1 MDRQID
7 KFIKDQL
14 SVWPMAAENYRNLK
28 KAEVKY
34 IEVGGLK
41 VTVQYNPCRRIS
53 SEAALDKKSI
63 SERPCFLCP
72 ENRPAEQTNIEFEGR
87 KGRRYRV
94 TLNPYPIFPSHL
106 VISSFDHTP
115 QSIWHRYQDLLDFVK
130 ENNEYLGFYNGPQS
144 GASAPDHM
152 HFQACPQGLMPLQRR
167 VDELLDTNGDGTLEF
182 LTNVKEARLFH
193 LDEYARGVFVLR
205 GTTAKSTAKLFYR
218 LLDCAPLPE
227 DSDEPMLNLIAWCHG
242 GEYRTVVMFREK
254 HRPHNYFSTAPDHLA
269 MSPGCADMA
278 GVYVAPEKEDFD
290 KLDSKL
296 LTQVVEEVTASEETE
311 KGIVWR
317 LTRTQN
323 RLEVGIMSGLEI
335 EFEIISDGAGK
346 QKVEYSEGRISYNG
360 VLYDELVFEAQTEA
374 TMFAEPSFILYGVTI
389 GVDFHWERKV
399 TQKFAGTL
407 KFIVD
412 GDKVTAVNIVGV
424 EDYLLSV
431 ISSEMKASAG
441 LEFLKAHA
449 VISRSWVMAQVE
461 HRRKTALRQA
471 QGPSPVAGAASV
483 AEPYP
488 SVAEQILSVA
498 EPVEATDGGTKV
510 TSAGSVTGETGS
522 VTGKSAS
529 VTKRAAASAARDE
542 EYIKWF
548 DHDDHTLFD
557 VCADD
562 HCQRYQG
569 LTMAVGDT
577 VRKAIDQ
584 TWGLVLTSEGEI
596 CDARFSKCCGGRM
609 ELFSTCWEDKDY
621 PYLQPLPDTPDCVE
635 GGEVFCDTNDERI
648 LSQVLNDYDLETK
661 DFYRWT
667 TEYSRTE
674 VSDLVRRRSGIDFGT
689 IRDLVP
695 IERGPSGRLKR
706 LRIIGD
712 KKTMAIGKE
721 LIIRRWLS
729 DSHLKSS
736 AFDVKWDGD
745 RLVLDGAGW
754 GHGVG
759 LCQIGAAV
767 MASKGYAFDQIL
779 LHYYPDSVLER
790 R

>member
-1 MDRQID
+1 MDNQID
-7 KFIKDQL
+7 KFVKDQL
-14 SVWPMAAENYRNLK
+14 SVWPLAAENYRSLK
-28 KAEVKY
+28 KAGSKVLS
-34 IEVGGLK
+34 IGGLP
-41 VTVQYNPCRRIS
+41 VTVQLNPCRRIS
-53 SEAALDKKSI
+53 SEASLDKESI
-63 SERPCFLCP
+63 NRRPCFLCP

-106 VISSFDHTP
+106 VISSFEHTP
-115 QSIWHRYQDLLDFVK
+115 QSIWHRYQDLLDFVR
-130 ENNEYLGFYNGPQS
+130 ENNEYLGFYNGPES

-152 HFQACPQGLMPLQRR
+152 HFQACPQGLTPLQNR
-167 VDELLDTNGDGTLEF
+167 VDELLAAGDDNTLDY

-193 LDEYARGVFVLR
+193 LNEYARGVFVLC
-205 GTTAKSTAKLFYR
+205 GATAKSTAKLFYR
-218 LLDCAPLPE
+218 LLDCAPVP
-227 DSDEPMLNLIAWCHG
+227 DGSSEPKMNIIAWCHE
-242 GEYRTVVMFREK
+242 GEYRTAVIFRER
-254 HRPHNYFSTAPDHLA
+254 HRPHNYSSSGADHLA
-269 MSPGCADMA
+269 MSPGCADLA
-278 GVYVAPEKEDFD
+278 GVYVTTREEDFG
-290 KLDSKL
+290 KLDAGL
-296 LTQVVEEVTASEETE
+296 LSQVVREVAASEETE
-311 KGIVWR
+311 KEIIWR
-317 LTRTQN
+317 LTRSQR
-323 RLEVGIMSGLEI
+323 RLEVGIMSGSEI
-335 EFEIISDGAGK
+335 EFEIISDGAGR
-346 QKVEYSEGRISYNG
+346 QKVEYSQGRISYNG
-360 VLYDELVFEAQTEA
+360 ALYDELVFEAQTEA

-412 GDKVTAVNIVGV
+412 GGKVTAVNIVGV

-461 HRRKTALRQA
+461 HRQSHVSRTP
-471 QGPSPVAGAASV
+471 GPSCPVS
-483 AEPYP
+483 
-488 SVAEQILSVA
+488 
-498 EPVEATDGGTKV
+498 EPVEGA
-510 TSAGSVTGETGS
+510 
-522 VTGKSAS
+522 
-529 VTKRAAASAARDE
+529 E

-577 VRKAIDQ
+577 VRKAVDQ
-584 TWGLVLTSEGEI
+584 TWGLVLTSEGKI

-621 PYLQPLPDTPDCVE
+621 PYLQPLPDTADCVE
-635 GGEVFCDTNDERI
+635 GGDVFCDTKDEKI
-648 LSQVLNDYDLETK
+648 LSQVLNDYDLETR
-661 DFYRWT
+661 DFYRWR

-674 VSDLVRRRSGIDFGT
+674 VSDLVRRRSGMDFGT

-695 IERGPSGRLKR
+695 VERGPSGRLKR
-706 LRIIGD
+706 LKVVGD
-712 KKTMAIGKE
+712 KKTMIIGKE

-729 DSHLKSS
+729 DSHMKSS
-736 AFDVKWDGD
+736 AFEVHWDGD
-745 RLVLDGAGW
+745 HLTLDGSGW

-767 MASKGYAFDQIL
+767 MAAKGYTFDRIL
-779 LHYYPDSVLER
+779 LHYYPGSTLER

>member
-1 MDRQID
+1 MDNQID
-7 KFIKDQL
+7 KFVKDQL
-14 SVWPMAAENYRNLK
+14 SVWPLAAENYRSLK
-28 KAEVKY
+28 KAGSKVLS
-34 IEVGGLK
+34 IGGLP
-41 VTVQYNPCRRIS
+41 VTVQLNPCRRIS
-53 SEAALDKKSI
+53 SEASLDKESI
-63 SERPCFLCP
+63 NRRPCFLCP
-72 ENRPAEQTNIEFEGR
+72 ENRPAEQTNMEFEGR

-106 VISSFDHTP
+106 VISSFEHTP
-115 QSIWHRYQDLLDFVK
+115 QSIWHRYQDLLDFVR
-130 ENNEYLGFYNGPQS
+130 ENNEYLGFYNGPES

-152 HFQACPQGLMPLQRR
+152 HFQACPQGLTPLQNR
-167 VDELLDTNGDGTLEF
+167 VDELLAAGDDKTLDY

-193 LDEYARGVFVLR
+193 LNEYARGVFVLC
-205 GTTAKSTAKLFYR
+205 GATAKSTAKLFYR
-218 LLDCAPLPE
+218 LLDCAPVP
-227 DSDEPMLNLIAWCHG
+227 DGSSEPKMNIIAWCHE
-242 GEYRTVVMFREK
+242 GEYRTAVIFRER
-254 HRPHNYFSTAPDHLA
+254 HRPHNYSSSGADHLA
-269 MSPGCADMA
+269 MSPGCADLA
-278 GVYVAPEKEDFD
+278 GVYVTTREEDFD
-290 KLDSKL
+290 KLDAGL
-296 LTQVVEEVTASEETE
+296 LSQVVREVAASEETE
-311 KGIVWR
+311 KEIIWR
-317 LTRTQN
+317 LTRSQR
-323 RLEVGIMSGLEI
+323 RLEVGIMSGSEI
-335 EFEIISDGAGK
+335 EFEIISDGAGR
-346 QKVEYSEGRISYNG
+346 QKVEYSQGRISYNG
-360 VLYDELVFEAQTEA
+360 ALYDELVFEAQTEA

-412 GDKVTAVNIVGV
+412 GGKVTAVNIVGV

-461 HRRKTALRQA
+461 HRQSHVSRTP
-471 QGPSPVAGAASV
+471 GPSCPVS
-483 AEPYP
+483 
-488 SVAEQILSVA
+488 
-498 EPVEATDGGTKV
+498 EPVEGA
-510 TSAGSVTGETGS
+510 
-522 VTGKSAS
+522 
-529 VTKRAAASAARDE
+529 E

-577 VRKAIDQ
+577 VRKAVDQ
-584 TWGLVLTSEGEI
+584 TWGLVLTSEGKI

-621 PYLQPLPDTPDCVE
+621 PYLQPLPDTADCVE
-635 GGEVFCDTNDERI
+635 GGDVFCDTKDEKI

-661 DFYRWT
+661 DFYRWR
-667 TEYSRTE
+667 TEYSRAE
-674 VSDLVRRRSGIDFGT
+674 VSDLVRRRSGMDFGT

-695 IERGPSGRLKR
+695 VERGPSGRLKR
-706 LRIIGD
+706 LKVVGD
-712 KKTMAIGKE
+712 KKTMIIGKE

-736 AFDVKWDGD
+736 AFEVHWDGD
-745 RLVLDGAGW
+745 HLTLDGSGW

-767 MASKGYAFDQIL
+767 MAAKGYSFDRIL
-779 LHYYPDSVLER
+779 LHYYPGSILER

>member
-1 MDRQID
+1 MDNQID
-7 KFIKDQL
+7 KFVKDQL
-14 SVWPMAAENYRNLK
+14 SVWPLAAENYRSLK
-28 KAEVKY
+28 KAGSKVLS
-34 IEVGGLK
+34 IGGLP
-41 VTVQYNPCRRIS
+41 VTVQLNPCRRIS
-53 SEAALDKKSI
+53 SEASLDKESI
-63 SERPCFLCP
+63 NRRPCFLCP
-72 ENRPAEQTNIEFEGR
+72 ENRPAEQTNMEFEGR

-106 VISSFDHTP
+106 VISSFEHTP
-115 QSIWHRYQDLLDFVK
+115 QSIWHRYQDLLDFVR
-130 ENNEYLGFYNGPQS
+130 ENNEYLGFYNGPES

-152 HFQACPQGLMPLQRR
+152 HFQACPQGLTPLQNR
-167 VDELLDTNGDGTLEF
+167 VDELLAAGDDKTLDY

-193 LDEYARGVFVLR
+193 LNEYARGVFVLC
-205 GTTAKSTAKLFYR
+205 GATAKSTAKLFYR
-218 LLDCAPLPE
+218 LLDCAPVP
-227 DSDEPMLNLIAWCHG
+227 DGSSEPKMNIIAWCHE
-242 GEYRTVVMFREK
+242 GEYRTAVIFRER
-254 HRPHNYFSTAPDHLA
+254 HRPHNYSSSGADHLA
-269 MSPGCADMA
+269 MSPGCADLA
-278 GVYVAPEKEDFD
+278 GVYVTTREEDFD
-290 KLDSKL
+290 KLDAGL
-296 LTQVVEEVTASEETE
+296 LSQVVREVAASEETE
-311 KGIVWR
+311 KEIIWR
-317 LTRTQN
+317 LTRSQR
-323 RLEVGIMSGLEI
+323 RLEVGIMSGSEI
-335 EFEIISDGAGK
+335 EFEIISDGAGR
-346 QKVEYSEGRISYNG
+346 QKVEYSQGRISYNG
-360 VLYDELVFEAQTEA
+360 ALYDELVFEAQTEA

-412 GDKVTAVNIVGV
+412 GGKVTAVNIVGV

-461 HRRKTALRQA
+461 HRQSHVSRTP
-471 QGPSPVAGAASV
+471 GPSCPVS
-483 AEPYP
+483 
-488 SVAEQILSVA
+488 
-498 EPVEATDGGTKV
+498 EPVEGA
-510 TSAGSVTGETGS
+510 
-522 VTGKSAS
+522 
-529 VTKRAAASAARDE
+529 E

-577 VRKAIDQ
+577 VRKAVDQ
-584 TWGLVLTSEGEI
+584 TWGLVLTSEGKI

-621 PYLQPLPDTPDCVE
+621 PYLQPLPDTADCVE
-635 GGEVFCDTNDERI
+635 GGDVFCDTKDEKI
-648 LSQVLNDYDLETK
+648 LSQVLNDYDLETR
-661 DFYRWT
+661 DFYRWR
-667 TEYSRTE
+667 TEYSRAE
-674 VSDLVRRRSGIDFGT
+674 VSDLVRRRSGMDFGT

-695 IERGPSGRLKR
+695 VERGPSGRLKR
-706 LRIIGD
+706 LKVVGD
-712 KKTMAIGKE
+712 KKTMIIGKE

-736 AFDVKWDGD
+736 AFEVHWDGD
-745 RLVLDGAGW
+745 HLTLDGSGW

-767 MASKGYAFDQIL
+767 MAAKGYSFNRIL
-779 LHYYPDSVLER
+779 LHYYPGSTLER

>member
-1 MDRQID
+1 MDNQID
-7 KFIKDQL
+7 KFVKDQL
-14 SVWPMAAENYRNLK
+14 SVWPLAAENYRSLK
-28 KAEVKY
+28 KARSKVLS
-34 IEVGGLK
+34 IGGLP
-41 VTVQYNPCRRIS
+41 VTVQLNPCRRIS
-53 SEAALDKKSI
+53 SEASLDKESI
-63 SERPCFLCP
+63 NRRPCFLCP

-106 VISSFDHTP
+106 VISSFEHTP
-115 QSIWHRYQDLLDFVK
+115 QSIWHRYQDLLDFVR
-130 ENNEYLGFYNGPQS
+130 ENNEYLGFYNGPES

-152 HFQACPQGLMPLQRR
+152 HFQACPQGLTPLQNR
-167 VDELLDTNGDGTLEF
+167 VDELLAAGDDKTLDY

-193 LDEYARGVFVLR
+193 LNEYARGVFVLC

-218 LLDCAPLPE
+218 LLDCAPVP
-227 DSDEPMLNLIAWCHG
+227 DGSSEPKMNIIAWCHE
-242 GEYRTVVMFREK
+242 GEYRTAVIFRER
-254 HRPHNYFSTAPDHLA
+254 HRPHNYSSSGADHLA
-269 MSPGCADMA
+269 MSPGCADLA
-278 GVYVAPEKEDFD
+278 GVYVTTREEDFD
-290 KLDSKL
+290 KLDAGL
-296 LTQVVEEVTASEETE
+296 LSQVVREVAASEETE
-311 KGIVWR
+311 KEIIWR
-317 LTRTQN
+317 LTRSQR
-323 RLEVGIMSGLEI
+323 RLEVGIMSGSEI
-335 EFEIISDGAGK
+335 EFEIISDGAGR
-346 QKVEYSEGRISYNG
+346 QKVEYSQGRISYNG
-360 VLYDELVFEAQTEA
+360 ALYDELVFEAQTEA

-412 GDKVTAVNIVGV
+412 GGKVTAVNIVGV

-461 HRRKTALRQA
+461 HRQSHVSRTP
-471 QGPSPVAGAASV
+471 GPSCPVS
-483 AEPYP
+483 
-488 SVAEQILSVA
+488 
-498 EPVEATDGGTKV
+498 EPVEGA
-510 TSAGSVTGETGS
+510 
-522 VTGKSAS
+522 
-529 VTKRAAASAARDE
+529 E

-577 VRKAIDQ
+577 VRKAVDQ
-584 TWGLVLTSEGEI
+584 TWGLVLTSEGKI

-621 PYLQPLPDTPDCVE
+621 PYLQPLPDTADCVE
-635 GGEVFCDTNDERI
+635 GGDVFCDTKDEKI
-648 LSQVLNDYDLETK
+648 LSQVLNDYDLETR
-661 DFYRWT
+661 DFYRWR

-674 VSDLVRRRSGIDFGT
+674 VSDLVRRRSGMDFGT

-706 LRIIGD
+706 LKVVGD
-712 KKTMAIGKE
+712 KKTMVIGKE

-729 DSHLKSS
+729 ESHLKSS
-736 AFDVKWDGD
+736 AFDIKWVGD
-745 RLVLDGAGW
+745 RLVLDGSGW

-767 MASKGYAFDQIL
+767 MASKGYTFDQIL
-779 LHYYPDSVLER
+779 LHYYPGSILER

>member
-1 MDRQID
+1 MDNQID
-7 KFIKDQL
+7 KFVKDQL
-14 SVWPMAAENYRNLK
+14 SVWPLAAENYRSLK
-28 KAEVKY
+28 KAGSKVLS
-34 IEVGGLK
+34 IGGLP
-41 VTVQYNPCRRIS
+41 VTVQLNPCRRIS
-53 SEAALDKKSI
+53 SEASLDKESI
-63 SERPCFLCP
+63 NRRPCFLCP
-72 ENRPAEQTNIEFEGR
+72 ENRPDEQTNMEFEGR

-106 VISSFDHTP
+106 VISSFEHTP
-115 QSIWHRYQDLLDFVK
+115 QSIWHRYQDLLDFVR
-130 ENNEYLGFYNGPQS
+130 ENNEYLGFYNGPES

-152 HFQACPQGLMPLQRR
+152 HFQACPQGLTPLQNR
-167 VDELLDTNGDGTLEF
+167 VDELLAAGDDKTLDY

-193 LDEYARGVFVLR
+193 LNEYARGVFVLC
-205 GTTAKSTAKLFYR
+205 GATAKSTAKLFYR
-218 LLDCAPLPE
+218 LLDCAPVP
-227 DSDEPMLNLIAWCHG
+227 DGSSEPKMNIIAWCHE
-242 GEYRTVVMFREK
+242 GEYRTAVIFRER
-254 HRPHNYFSTAPDHLA
+254 HRPHNYSSSGADHLA
-269 MSPGCADMA
+269 MSPGCADLA
-278 GVYVAPEKEDFD
+278 GVYVTTREEDFD
-290 KLDSKL
+290 KLDAGL
-296 LTQVVEEVTASEETE
+296 LSQVVREVAASEETE
-311 KGIVWR
+311 KEIIWR
-317 LTRTQN
+317 LTRSQR
-323 RLEVGIMSGLEI
+323 RLEVGIMSGSEI
-335 EFEIISDGAGK
+335 EFEIISDGAGR
-346 QKVEYSEGRISYNG
+346 QKVEYSQGRISYNG
-360 VLYDELVFEAQTEA
+360 ALYDELVFEAQTEA

-412 GDKVTAVNIVGV
+412 GGKVTAVNIVGV

-461 HRRKTALRQA
+461 HRQSHVSRTP
-471 QGPSPVAGAASV
+471 GPSCPVS
-483 AEPYP
+483 
-488 SVAEQILSVA
+488 
-498 EPVEATDGGTKV
+498 EPVEGA
-510 TSAGSVTGETGS
+510 
-522 VTGKSAS
+522 
-529 VTKRAAASAARDE
+529 E

-577 VRKAIDQ
+577 VRKAVDQ
-584 TWGLVLTSEGEI
+584 TWGLVLTSEGKI

-621 PYLQPLPDTPDCVE
+621 PYLQPLPDTADCVE
-635 GGEVFCDTNDERI
+635 GGDVFCDTKDEKI
-648 LSQVLNDYDLETK
+648 LSQVLNDYDLETR
-661 DFYRWT
+661 DFYRWR

-674 VSDLVRRRSGIDFGT
+674 VSDLVRRRSGMDFGT

-695 IERGPSGRLKR
+695 VERGPSGRLKR
-706 LRIIGD
+706 LKVVGD
-712 KKTMAIGKE
+712 KKTMIIGKE

-736 AFDVKWDGD
+736 AFEVHWDGD
-745 RLVLDGAGW
+745 HLTLDGSGW

-767 MASKGYAFDQIL
+767 MASKGYTFDQIL
-779 LHYYPDSVLER
+779 LHYYPGSILER

>member
-1 MDRQID
+1 MDNQID
-7 KFIKDQL
+7 KFVKDQL
-14 SVWPMAAENYRNLK
+14 SVWPLAAENYRSLK
-28 KAEVKY
+28 KAGSKVLS
-34 IEVGGLK
+34 IGGLP
-41 VTVQYNPCRRIS
+41 VTVQLNPCRRIS
-53 SEAALDKKSI
+53 SEASLDKESI
-63 SERPCFLCP
+63 NRRPCFLCP
-72 ENRPAEQTNIEFEGR
+72 ENRPAEQTNMEFEGR

-106 VISSFDHTP
+106 VISSFEHTP
-115 QSIWHRYQDLLDFVK
+115 QSIWHRYQDLLDFVR
-130 ENNEYLGFYNGPQS
+130 ENNEYLGFYNGPES

-152 HFQACPQGLMPLQRR
+152 HFQACPQGLTPLQNR
-167 VDELLDTNGDGTLEF
+167 VDELLAAGDDKTLDY

-193 LDEYARGVFVLR
+193 LNEYARGVFVLC
-205 GTTAKSTAKLFYR
+205 GATAKSTAKLFYR
-218 LLDCAPLPE
+218 LLDCAPVP
-227 DSDEPMLNLIAWCHG
+227 DGSSEPKMNIIAWCHE
-242 GEYRTVVMFREK
+242 GEYRTAVIFRER
-254 HRPHNYFSTAPDHLA
+254 HRPHNYSSSGADHLA
-269 MSPGCADMA
+269 MSPGCADLA
-278 GVYVAPEKEDFD
+278 GVYVTTREEDFD
-290 KLDSKL
+290 KLDAGL
-296 LTQVVEEVTASEETE
+296 LSQVVREIAASEETE
-311 KGIVWR
+311 KEIIWR
-317 LTRTQN
+317 LTRSQR
-323 RLEVGIMSGLEI
+323 RLEVGIMSGSEI
-335 EFEIISDGAGK
+335 EFEIISDGAGR
-346 QKVEYSEGRISYNG
+346 QKVEYSQGRISYNG
-360 VLYDELVFEAQTEA
+360 ALYDELVFEAQTEA

-412 GDKVTAVNIVGV
+412 GGKITAVNIVGV

-461 HRRKTALRQA
+461 HRQSHVSRTP
-471 QGPSPVAGAASV
+471 GPSCPVS
-483 AEPYP
+483 
-488 SVAEQILSVA
+488 
-498 EPVEATDGGTKV
+498 EPVEGA
-510 TSAGSVTGETGS
+510 
-522 VTGKSAS
+522 
-529 VTKRAAASAARDE
+529 E

-577 VRKAIDQ
+577 VRKAVDQ
-584 TWGLVLTSEGEI
+584 TWGLVLTSEGKI

-621 PYLQPLPDTPDCVE
+621 PYLQPLPDTADCVE
-635 GGEVFCDTNDERI
+635 GGDVFCDTKDEKI
-648 LSQVLNDYDLETK
+648 LSQVLNDYDLETR
-661 DFYRWT
+661 DFYRWR

-674 VSDLVRRRSGIDFGT
+674 VSDLVRRRSGMDFGT

-695 IERGPSGRLKR
+695 VERGPSGRLKR
-706 LRIIGD
+706 LKVVGD
-712 KKTMAIGKE
+712 KKTMIIGKE

-736 AFDVKWDGD
+736 AFEVHWDGD
-745 RLVLDGAGW
+745 RLTLDGSGW

-767 MASKGYAFDQIL
+767 MAAKGYTFDRIL
-779 LHYYPDSVLER
+779 LHYYPGSTLER

>member
-1 MDRQID
+1 MDNQID
-7 KFIKDQL
+7 KFVKDQL
-14 SVWPMAAENYRNLK
+14 SVWPLAAENYRSLK
-28 KAEVKY
+28 KAGSKVLS
-34 IEVGGLK
+34 IGGLP
-41 VTVQYNPCRRIS
+41 VTVQLNPCRRIS
-53 SEAALDKKSI
+53 SEASLDKESI
-63 SERPCFLCP
+63 NRRPCFLCP

-106 VISSFDHTP
+106 VISSFEHTP
-115 QSIWHRYQDLLDFVK
+115 QSIWHRYQDLLDFVR
-130 ENNEYLGFYNGPQS
+130 ENNEYLGFYNGPES

-152 HFQACPQGLMPLQRR
+152 HFQACPLGLTPLQNR
-167 VDELLDTNGDGTLEF
+167 VDELLAAGDDNTLDY

-193 LDEYARGVFVLR
+193 LNEYARGVFVLC
-205 GTTAKSTAKLFYR
+205 GATAKSTAKLFYR
-218 LLDCAPLPE
+218 LLDCAPVP
-227 DSDEPMLNLIAWCHG
+227 DGSSEPKMNIIAWCHE
-242 GEYRTVVMFREK
+242 GEYRTAVIFRER
-254 HRPHNYFSTAPDHLA
+254 HRPHNYSSSGADHLA
-269 MSPGCADMA
+269 MSPGCADLA
-278 GVYVAPEKEDFD
+278 GVYVTTREEDFG
-290 KLDSKL
+290 KLDAGL
-296 LTQVVEEVTASEETE
+296 LSQVVREVAASEETE
-311 KGIVWR
+311 KEIIWR
-317 LTRTQN
+317 LTRSQR
-323 RLEVGIMSGLEI
+323 RLEVGIMSGSEI
-335 EFEIISDGAGK
+335 EFEIISDGAGR
-346 QKVEYSEGRISYNG
+346 QKVEYSQGRISYNG
-360 VLYDELVFEAQTEA
+360 ALYDELVFEAQTEA

-412 GDKVTAVNIVGV
+412 GGKVTAVNIVGV

-461 HRRKTALRQA
+461 HRQSHVSRTP
-471 QGPSPVAGAASV
+471 GPSCPVS
-483 AEPYP
+483 
-488 SVAEQILSVA
+488 
-498 EPVEATDGGTKV
+498 EPVEGA
-510 TSAGSVTGETGS
+510 
-522 VTGKSAS
+522 
-529 VTKRAAASAARDE
+529 E

-577 VRKAIDQ
+577 VRKAVDQ
-584 TWGLVLTSEGEI
+584 TWGLVLASEGKI

-621 PYLQPLPDTPDCVE
+621 PYLQPLPDTADCVE
-635 GGEVFCDTNDERI
+635 GGDVFCDTKDEKI
-648 LSQVLNDYDLETK
+648 LSQVLNDYDLETR
-661 DFYRWT
+661 DFYRWR

-674 VSDLVRRRSGIDFGT
+674 VSDLVRRRSGMDFGT

-695 IERGPSGRLKR
+695 VERGPSGRLKR
-706 LRIIGD
+706 LKVVGD
-712 KKTMAIGKE
+712 KKTMIIGKE

-736 AFDVKWDGD
+736 AFEVHWDGD
-745 RLVLDGAGW
+745 HLTLDGSGW

-767 MASKGYAFDQIL
+767 MAAKGYSFDRIL
-779 LHYYPDSVLER
+779 LHYYPGSTLER

>member
-1 MDRQID
+1 MDNQID
-7 KFIKDQL
+7 KFVKDQL
-14 SVWPMAAENYRNLK
+14 SVWPLAAENYRSLK
-28 KAEVKY
+28 KAGSKVLS
-34 IEVGGLK
+34 IGGLP
-41 VTVQYNPCRRIS
+41 VTVQLNPCRRIS
-53 SEAALDKKSI
+53 SEASLDKESI
-63 SERPCFLCP
+63 NRRPCFLCP
-72 ENRPAEQTNIEFEGR
+72 ENRPAEQTNMEFEGR

-106 VISSFDHTP
+106 VISSFEHTP
-115 QSIWHRYQDLLDFVK
+115 QSIWHRYQDLLDFVR
-130 ENNEYLGFYNGPQS
+130 ENNEYLGFYNGPES

-152 HFQACPQGLMPLQRR
+152 HFQACPLGLTPLQNR
-167 VDELLDTNGDGTLEF
+167 VDELLAAGDDNTLDY

-193 LDEYARGVFVLR
+193 LNEYARGVFVLC
-205 GTTAKSTAKLFYR
+205 GATAKSTAKLFYR
-218 LLDCAPLPE
+218 LLDCAPVP
-227 DSDEPMLNLIAWCHG
+227 DGSSEPKMNIIAWCHE
-242 GEYRTVVMFREK
+242 GEYRTAVIFRER
-254 HRPHNYFSTAPDHLA
+254 HRPHNYSSSGADHLA
-269 MSPGCADMA
+269 MSPGCADLA
-278 GVYVAPEKEDFD
+278 GVYVTTREEDFD
-290 KLDSKL
+290 KLDAGL
-296 LTQVVEEVTASEETE
+296 LSQVVREVAASEETE
-311 KGIVWR
+311 KEIIWR
-317 LTRTQN
+317 LTRSQR
-323 RLEVGIMSGLEI
+323 RLEVGIMSGSEI
-335 EFEIISDGAGK
+335 EFEIISDGAGR
-346 QKVEYSEGRISYNG
+346 QKVEYSQGRISYNG
-360 VLYDELVFEAQTEA
+360 ALYDELVFEAQTEA

-412 GDKVTAVNIVGV
+412 GGKVTAVNIVGV

-461 HRRKTALRQA
+461 HRQSHVSRTP
-471 QGPSPVAGAASV
+471 GPSCPVS
-483 AEPYP
+483 
-488 SVAEQILSVA
+488 
-498 EPVEATDGGTKV
+498 EPVEGA
-510 TSAGSVTGETGS
+510 
-522 VTGKSAS
+522 
-529 VTKRAAASAARDE
+529 E

-577 VRKAIDQ
+577 VRKAVDQ
-584 TWGLVLTSEGEI
+584 TWGLVLTSEGKI

-621 PYLQPLPDTPDCVE
+621 PYLQPLPDTADCVE
-635 GGEVFCDTNDERI
+635 GGDVFCDTKDEKI
-648 LSQVLNDYDLETK
+648 LSQVLNDYDLETR
-661 DFYRWT
+661 DFYRWR

-674 VSDLVRRRSGIDFGT
+674 VSDLVRRRSGMDFGT

-695 IERGPSGRLKR
+695 VERGPSGRLKR
-706 LRIIGD
+706 LKVVGD
-712 KKTMAIGKE
+712 KKTMIIGKE

-736 AFDVKWDGD
+736 AFEVHWDGD
-745 RLVLDGAGW
+745 HLTLDGSGW

-767 MASKGYAFDQIL
+767 MAAKGYSFDRIL
-779 LHYYPDSVLER
+779 LHYYPGSTLER

>member
-1 MDRQID
+1 MDNQID
-7 KFIKDQL
+7 KFVKDQL
-14 SVWPMAAENYRNLK
+14 SVWPLAAENYRSLK
-28 KAEVKY
+28 KAGSKVLS
-34 IEVGGLK
+34 IGGLP
-41 VTVQYNPCRRIS
+41 VTVQLNPCRRIS
-53 SEAALDKKSI
+53 SEASLDKESI
-63 SERPCFLCP
+63 NRRPCFLCP
-72 ENRPAEQTNIEFEGR
+72 ENRPAEQTNMEFEGR

-106 VISSFDHTP
+106 VISSFEHTP
-115 QSIWHRYQDLLDFVK
+115 QSIWHRYQDLLDFVR
-130 ENNEYLGFYNGPQS
+130 ENNEYLGFYNGPES

-152 HFQACPQGLMPLQRR
+152 HFQACPQGLTPLQNR
-167 VDELLDTNGDGTLEF
+167 VDELLAAGDDKTLDY

-193 LDEYARGVFVLR
+193 LNEYARGVFVLC
-205 GTTAKSTAKLFYR
+205 GATAKSTAKLFYR
-218 LLDCAPLPE
+218 LLDCAPVP
-227 DSDEPMLNLIAWCHG
+227 DGSSEPKMNIIAWCHE
-242 GEYRTVVMFREK
+242 GEYRTAVIFRER
-254 HRPHNYFSTAPDHLA
+254 HRPHNYSSSGADHLA
-269 MSPGCADMA
+269 MSPGCADLA
-278 GVYVAPEKEDFD
+278 GVYVTTREEDFD
-290 KLDSKL
+290 KLDAGL
-296 LTQVVEEVTASEETE
+296 LSQVVREVAASEETE
-311 KGIVWR
+311 KEIIWR
-317 LTRTQN
+317 LTRSQR
-323 RLEVGIMSGLEI
+323 RLEVGIMSGSEI
-335 EFEIISDGAGK
+335 EFEIISDGAGR
-346 QKVEYSEGRISYNG
+346 QKVEYSQGRISYNG
-360 VLYDELVFEAQTEA
+360 ALYDELVFEAQTEA

-412 GDKVTAVNIVGV
+412 GGKVTAVNIVGV

-461 HRRKTALRQA
+461 HRQSHVSRTP
-471 QGPSPVAGAASV
+471 GPSCPVS
-483 AEPYP
+483 
-488 SVAEQILSVA
+488 
-498 EPVEATDGGTKV
+498 EPVEGA
-510 TSAGSVTGETGS
+510 
-522 VTGKSAS
+522 
-529 VTKRAAASAARDE
+529 E

-577 VRKAIDQ
+577 VRKAVDQ
-584 TWGLVLTSEGEI
+584 TWGLVLTSEGKI

-621 PYLQPLPDTPDCVE
+621 PYLQPLPDTADCVE
-635 GGEVFCDTNDERI
+635 GGDVFCDTKDEKI
-648 LSQVLNDYDLETK
+648 LSQVLNDYDLETR
-661 DFYRWT
+661 DFYRWR

-674 VSDLVRRRSGIDFGT
+674 VSDLVRRRSGMDFGT

-695 IERGPSGRLKR
+695 VERGPSGRLKR
-706 LRIIGD
+706 LKVVGD
-712 KKTMAIGKE
+712 KKTMIIGKE

-736 AFDVKWDGD
+736 AFEVHWDGD
-745 RLVLDGAGW
+745 HLTLDGSGW

-767 MASKGYAFDQIL
+767 MASKGYTFDQIL
-779 LHYYPDSVLER
+779 LHYYPGSILER

>member
-1 MDRQID
+1 MDNQID
-7 KFIKDQL
+7 KFVKDQL
-14 SVWPMAAENYRNLK
+14 SVWPLAAENYRSLK
-28 KAEVKY
+28 KAGSKVLS
-34 IEVGGLK
+34 IGGLP
-41 VTVQYNPCRRIS
+41 VTVQLNPCRRIS
-53 SEAALDKKSI
+53 SEASLDKESI
-63 SERPCFLCP
+63 NRRPCFLCP
-72 ENRPAEQTNIEFEGR
+72 ENRPAEQTNMEFEGR

-106 VISSFDHTP
+106 VISSFEHTP
-115 QSIWHRYQDLLDFVK
+115 QSIWHRYQDLLDFVR
-130 ENNEYLGFYNGPQS
+130 ENNEYLGFYNGPES

-152 HFQACPQGLMPLQRR
+152 HFQACPQGLTPLQNR
-167 VDELLDTNGDGTLEF
+167 VDELLAAGDDKTLDY

-193 LDEYARGVFVLR
+193 LNEYARGVFVLC
-205 GTTAKSTAKLFYR
+205 GATAKSTAKLFYR
-218 LLDCAPLPE
+218 LLDCAPVP
-227 DSDEPMLNLIAWCHG
+227 DGSSEPKMNIIAWCHE
-242 GEYRTVVMFREK
+242 GEYRTAVIFRER
-254 HRPHNYFSTAPDHLA
+254 HRPHNYSSSGADHLA
-269 MSPGCADMA
+269 MSPGCADLA
-278 GVYVAPEKEDFD
+278 GVYVTTREEDFD
-290 KLDSKL
+290 KLDAGL
-296 LTQVVEEVTASEETE
+296 LSQVVREVAASEETE
-311 KGIVWR
+311 KEIIWR
-317 LTRTQN
+317 LTRSQR
-323 RLEVGIMSGLEI
+323 RLEVGIMSGSEI
-335 EFEIISDGAGK
+335 EFEIISDGAGR
-346 QKVEYSEGRISYNG
+346 QKVEYSQGRISYNG
-360 VLYDELVFEAQTEA
+360 ALYDELVFEAQTEA

-412 GDKVTAVNIVGV
+412 GGKVTAVNIVGV

-461 HRRKTALRQA
+461 HRQSHVSRTPE
-471 QGPSPVAGAASV
+471 PSCPVS
-483 AEPYP
+483 
-488 SVAEQILSVA
+488 
-498 EPVEATDGGTKV
+498 EPVEGA
-510 TSAGSVTGETGS
+510 
-522 VTGKSAS
+522 
-529 VTKRAAASAARDE
+529 E

-577 VRKAIDQ
+577 VRKAVDQ
-584 TWGLVLTSEGEI
+584 TWGLVLTSEGKI

-621 PYLQPLPDTPDCVE
+621 PYLQPLPDTADCVE
-635 GGEVFCDTNDERI
+635 GGDVFCDTKDEKI

-667 TEYSRTE
+667 TEYSRTD
-674 VSDLVRRRSGIDFGT
+674 VSELVRRRSGIDFGT

-706 LRIIGD
+706 LKVVGD
-712 KKTMAIGKE
+712 KKTMVIGKE

-729 DSHLKSS
+729 ESHLKSS
-736 AFDVKWDGD
+736 AFDIKWVGD
-745 RLVLDGAGW
+745 RLVLDGSGW

-767 MASKGYAFDQIL
+767 MASKGYTFDQIL
-779 LHYYPDSVLER
+779 LHYYPGSILER

>member
-1 MDRQID
+1 MDNQID
-7 KFIKDQL
+7 KFVKDQL
-14 SVWPMAAENYRNLK
+14 SVWPLAAENYRSLK
-28 KAEVKY
+28 KAGSKVLS
-34 IEVGGLK
+34 IGGLP
-41 VTVQYNPCRRIS
+41 VTVQLNPCRRIS
-53 SEAALDKKSI
+53 SEASLDKESI
-63 SERPCFLCP
+63 NRRPCFLCP
-72 ENRPAEQTNIEFEGR
+72 ENRPAEQTNMEFEGR

-106 VISSFDHTP
+106 VISSFEHTP
-115 QSIWHRYQDLLDFVK
+115 QSIWHRYQDLLDFVR
-130 ENNEYLGFYNGPQS
+130 ENNEYLGFYNGPES

-152 HFQACPQGLMPLQRR
+152 HFQACPQGLTPLQNR
-167 VDELLDTNGDGTLEF
+167 VDELLAAGDDKTLDY

-193 LDEYARGVFVLR
+193 LNEYARGVFVLC
-205 GTTAKSTAKLFYR
+205 GATAKSTAKLFYR
-218 LLDCAPLPE
+218 LLDCAPVP
-227 DSDEPMLNLIAWCHG
+227 DGSSEPKMNIIAWCHE
-242 GEYRTVVMFREK
+242 GEYRTAVIFRER
-254 HRPHNYFSTAPDHLA
+254 HRPHNYSSSGADHLA
-269 MSPGCADMA
+269 MSPGCADLA
-278 GVYVAPEKEDFD
+278 GVYVTTREEDFD
-290 KLDSKL
+290 KLDAGL
-296 LTQVVEEVTASEETE
+296 LSQVVREIAASEETE
-311 KGIVWR
+311 KEIIWR
-317 LTRTQN
+317 LTRSQR
-323 RLEVGIMSGLEI
+323 RLEVGIMSGSEI
-335 EFEIISDGAGK
+335 EFEIISDGAGR
-346 QKVEYSEGRISYNG
+346 QKVEYSQGRISYNG
-360 VLYDELVFEAQTEA
+360 ALYDELVFEAQTEA

-412 GDKVTAVNIVGV
+412 GGKVTAVNIVGV

-461 HRRKTALRQA
+461 HRQSHVSRTPE
-471 QGPSPVAGAASV
+471 PSCPVS
-483 AEPYP
+483 
-488 SVAEQILSVA
+488 
-498 EPVEATDGGTKV
+498 EPVEG
-510 TSAGSVTGETGS
+510 AG
-522 VTGKSAS
+522 
-529 VTKRAAASAARDE
+529 

-577 VRKAIDQ
+577 VRKAVDQ
-584 TWGLVLTSEGEI
+584 TWGLVLTSEGKI

-621 PYLQPLPDTPDCVE
+621 PYLQPLPDTADCVE
-635 GGEVFCDTNDERI
+635 GGDVFCDTNDEKI
-648 LSQVLNDYDLETK
+648 LSQVLNDYDLETR
-661 DFYRWT
+661 DFYRWR

-674 VSDLVRRRSGIDFGT
+674 VSDLVRRRSGMDFGT

-695 IERGPSGRLKR
+695 VERGPSGRLKR
-706 LRIIGD
+706 LKVVGD
-712 KKTMAIGKE
+712 KKTMIIGKE

-736 AFDVKWDGD
+736 AFEVHWDGD
-745 RLVLDGAGW
+745 HLTLDGSGW

-767 MASKGYAFDQIL
+767 MAAKGYTFDRIL
-779 LHYYPDSVLER
+779 LHYYPGSTLER

>member
-1 MDRQID
+1 MDNQID
-7 KFIKDQL
+7 KFVKDQL
-14 SVWPMAAENYRNLK
+14 SVWPLAAENYRSLK
-28 KAEVKY
+28 KAGSKVLS
-34 IEVGGLK
+34 IGGLP
-41 VTVQYNPCRRIS
+41 VTVQLNPCRRIS
-53 SEAALDKKSI
+53 SEASLDKESI
-63 SERPCFLCP
+63 NRRPCFLCP
-72 ENRPAEQTNIEFEGR
+72 ENRPAEQTNMEFEGR

-106 VISSFDHTP
+106 VISSFEHTP
-115 QSIWHRYQDLLDFVK
+115 QSIWHRYQDLLDFVR
-130 ENNEYLGFYNGPQS
+130 ENNEYLGFYNGPES

-152 HFQACPQGLMPLQRR
+152 HFQACPQGLTPLQNR
-167 VDELLDTNGDGTLEF
+167 VDELLAAGDDNTLDY

-193 LDEYARGVFVLR
+193 LNEYARGVFVLC
-205 GTTAKSTAKLFYR
+205 GATAKSTAKLFYR
-218 LLDCAPLPE
+218 LLDCAPVP
-227 DSDEPMLNLIAWCHG
+227 DSSSEPKKNIIAWCHE
-242 GEYRTVVMFREK
+242 GEYRTAVIFRER
-254 HRPHNYFSTAPDHLA
+254 HRPHNYSSSGADHLA
-269 MSPGCADMA
+269 MSPGCADLA
-278 GVYVAPEKEDFD
+278 GVYVTTREEDFG
-290 KLDSKL
+290 KLDAGL
-296 LTQVVEEVTASEETE
+296 LSQVVREVAASEETE
-311 KGIVWR
+311 KEIIWR
-317 LTRTQN
+317 LTRSQR
-323 RLEVGIMSGLEI
+323 RLEVGIMSGSEI
-335 EFEIISDGAGK
+335 EFEIISDGAGR
-346 QKVEYSEGRISYNG
+346 QKVEYSQGRISYNG
-360 VLYDELVFEAQTEA
+360 ALYDELVFEAQTEA

-412 GDKVTAVNIVGV
+412 GGKVTAVNIVGV

-461 HRRKTALRQA
+461 HRQSHVSRTP
-471 QGPSPVAGAASV
+471 GPSCPVS
-483 AEPYP
+483 
-488 SVAEQILSVA
+488 
-498 EPVEATDGGTKV
+498 EPVEGA
-510 TSAGSVTGETGS
+510 
-522 VTGKSAS
+522 
-529 VTKRAAASAARDE
+529 E

-577 VRKAIDQ
+577 VRKAVDQ
-584 TWGLVLTSEGEI
+584 TWGLVLTSEGKI

-621 PYLQPLPDTPDCVE
+621 PYLQPLPDTADCVE
-635 GGEVFCDTNDERI
+635 GGDVFCDTKDEKI
-648 LSQVLNDYDLETK
+648 LSQVLNDYDLETR
-661 DFYRWT
+661 DFYRWR
-667 TEYSRTE
+667 TEYSRAE
-674 VSDLVRRRSGIDFGT
+674 VSDLVRRRSGMDFGT

-695 IERGPSGRLKR
+695 VERGPSGRLKR
-706 LRIIGD
+706 LKVVGD
-712 KKTMAIGKE
+712 KKTMIIGKE

-736 AFDVKWDGD
+736 AFEVHWDGD
-745 RLVLDGAGW
+745 HLTLDGSGW

-767 MASKGYAFDQIL
+767 MAAKGYSFDRIL
-779 LHYYPDSVLER
+779 LHYYPGSTLER

>member
-1 MDRQID
+1 MDNQID
-7 KFIKDQL
+7 KFVKDQL
-14 SVWPMAAENYRNLK
+14 SVWPLAAENYRSLK
-28 KAEVKY
+28 KAGSKVLS
-34 IEVGGLK
+34 IGGLP
-41 VTVQYNPCRRIS
+41 VTVQLNPCRRIS
-53 SEAALDKKSI
+53 SEASLDKESI
-63 SERPCFLCP
+63 NRRPCFLCP
-72 ENRPAEQTNIEFEGR
+72 ENRPAEQTNMEFEGR

-106 VISSFDHTP
+106 VISSFEHTP
-115 QSIWHRYQDLLDFVK
+115 QSIWHRYQDLLDFVR
-130 ENNEYLGFYNGPQS
+130 ENNEYLGFYNGPES

-152 HFQACPQGLMPLQRR
+152 HFQACPLGLTPLQNR
-167 VDELLDTNGDGTLEF
+167 VDELLAAGDDNTLDY

-193 LDEYARGVFVLR
+193 LNEYARGVFVLC
-205 GTTAKSTAKLFYR
+205 GATAKSTAKLFYR
-218 LLDCAPLPE
+218 LLDCAPVP
-227 DSDEPMLNLIAWCHG
+227 DGSSEPKMNIIAWCHE
-242 GEYRTVVMFREK
+242 GEYRTAVIFRER
-254 HRPHNYFSTAPDHLA
+254 HRPHNYSSSGADHLA
-269 MSPGCADMA
+269 MSPGCADLA
-278 GVYVAPEKEDFD
+278 GVYVTTREEDFD
-290 KLDSKL
+290 KLDAGL
-296 LTQVVEEVTASEETE
+296 LSQVVREVAASEETE
-311 KGIVWR
+311 KEIIWR
-317 LTRTQN
+317 LTRSQR
-323 RLEVGIMSGLEI
+323 RLEVGIMSGSEI
-335 EFEIISDGAGK
+335 EFEIISDGAGR
-346 QKVEYSEGRISYNG
+346 QKVEYSQGRISYNG
-360 VLYDELVFEAQTEA
+360 ALYDELVFEAQTEA

-412 GDKVTAVNIVGV
+412 GGKVTAVNIVGV

-461 HRRKTALRQA
+461 HRQSHVSRTP
-471 QGPSPVAGAASV
+471 GPSCPVS
-483 AEPYP
+483 
-488 SVAEQILSVA
+488 
-498 EPVEATDGGTKV
+498 EPVEGA
-510 TSAGSVTGETGS
+510 
-522 VTGKSAS
+522 
-529 VTKRAAASAARDE
+529 E

-577 VRKAIDQ
+577 VRKAVDQ
-584 TWGLVLTSEGEI
+584 TWGLVLTSEGKI

-621 PYLQPLPDTPDCVE
+621 PYLQPLPDTADCVE
-635 GGEVFCDTNDERI
+635 GGDVFCDTKDEKI
-648 LSQVLNDYDLETK
+648 LSQVLNDYDLETR
-661 DFYRWT
+661 DFYRWR

-674 VSDLVRRRSGIDFGT
+674 VSDLVRRRSGMDFGT

-695 IERGPSGRLKR
+695 VERGPSGRLKR
-706 LRIIGD
+706 LRVVGD
-712 KKTMAIGKE
+712 KKTMIIGKE

-736 AFDVKWDGD
+736 AFELHWDGD
-745 RLVLDGAGW
+745 HLTLDGSGW

-767 MASKGYAFDQIL
+767 MAAKGYTFDRIL
-779 LHYYPDSVLER
+779 LHYYPGSTLER

>member
-1 MDRQID
+1 MDNQID
-7 KFIKDQL
+7 KFVKDQL
-14 SVWPMAAENYRNLK
+14 SVWPLAAENYRSLK
-28 KAEVKY
+28 KAGSKVLG
-34 IEVGGLK
+34 IGGLP
-41 VTVQYNPCRRIS
+41 VTVQLNPCRRIS
-53 SEAALDKKSI
+53 SEASLDKESI
-63 SERPCFLCP
+63 NRRPCFLCP
-72 ENRPAEQTNIEFEGR
+72 ENRPAEQTNMEFEGR

-106 VISSFDHTP
+106 VISSFEHTP
-115 QSIWHRYQDLLDFVK
+115 QSIWHRYQDLLDFVR
-130 ENNEYLGFYNGPQS
+130 ENNEYLGFYNGPES

-152 HFQACPQGLMPLQRR
+152 HFQACPQGLTPLQNR
-167 VDELLDTNGDGTLEF
+167 VDELLAAGDDKTLDY

-193 LDEYARGVFVLR
+193 LNEYARGVFVLC
-205 GTTAKSTAKLFYR
+205 GATAKSTAKLFYR
-218 LLDCAPLPE
+218 LLDCAPVP
-227 DSDEPMLNLIAWCHG
+227 DGSSEPKMNIIAWCHE
-242 GEYRTVVMFREK
+242 GEYRTAVIFRER
-254 HRPHNYFSTAPDHLA
+254 HRPHNYSSSGADHLA
-269 MSPGCADMA
+269 MSPGCADLA
-278 GVYVAPEKEDFD
+278 GVYVTTQEEDFD
-290 KLDSKL
+290 KLDAGL
-296 LTQVVEEVTASEETE
+296 LSQVVREVAASEETE
-311 KGIVWR
+311 KEIIWR
-317 LTRTQN
+317 LTRSQR
-323 RLEVGIMSGLEI
+323 RLEVGIMSGSEI
-335 EFEIISDGAGK
+335 EFEIISDGAGR
-346 QKVEYSEGRISYNG
+346 QKVEYSQGRISYNG
-360 VLYDELVFEAQTEA
+360 ALYDELVFEAQTEA

-412 GDKVTAVNIVGV
+412 GGKVTAVNIVGV

-461 HRRKTALRQA
+461 HRQSHVSRTP
-471 QGPSPVAGAASV
+471 GPSCPVS
-483 AEPYP
+483 
-488 SVAEQILSVA
+488 
-498 EPVEATDGGTKV
+498 EPVEGA
-510 TSAGSVTGETGS
+510 
-522 VTGKSAS
+522 
-529 VTKRAAASAARDE
+529 E

-577 VRKAIDQ
+577 VRKAVDQ
-584 TWGLVLTSEGEI
+584 TWGLVLTSESKI

-621 PYLQPLPDTPDCVE
+621 PYLQPLPDTADCVE
-635 GGEVFCDTNDERI
+635 GGDVFCDTKDEKI

-667 TEYSRTE
+667 TEYSRTD
-674 VSDLVRRRSGIDFGT
+674 VSELVRRRSGIDFGT

-706 LRIIGD
+706 LKVVGD
-712 KKTMAIGKE
+712 KKTMVIGKE

-736 AFDVKWDGD
+736 AFEVHWDGD
-745 RLVLDGAGW
+745 HLTLDGSGW

-767 MASKGYAFDQIL
+767 MAAKGYSFDRIL
-779 LHYYPDSVLER
+779 LHYYPGSTLER

>member
-1 MDRQID
+1 MDNQID
-7 KFIKDQL
+7 KFVKDQL
-14 SVWPMAAENYRNLK
+14 SVWPLAAENYRSLK
-28 KAEVKY
+28 KAGSKVLS
-34 IEVGGLK
+34 IGGLP
-41 VTVQYNPCRRIS
+41 VTVQLNPCRRIS
-53 SEAALDKKSI
+53 SEASLDKDSI
-63 SERPCFLCP
+63 SRRPCFLCP
-72 ENRPAEQTNIEFEGR
+72 ENRPAEQTNMEFEGR

-106 VISSFDHTP
+106 VISSFEHTP
-115 QSIWHRYQDLLDFVK
+115 QSIWHRYQDLLDFVR
-130 ENNEYLGFYNGPQS
+130 ENNEYLGFYNGPES

-152 HFQACPQGLMPLQRR
+152 HFQACPQGLTPLQNR
-167 VDELLDTNGDGTLEF
+167 VDELLAAGDDKTLDY

-193 LDEYARGVFVLR
+193 LNEYARGVFVLC
-205 GTTAKSTAKLFYR
+205 GATAKSTAKLFYR
-218 LLDCAPLPE
+218 LLDCAPVP
-227 DSDEPMLNLIAWCHG
+227 DGSSEPKMNIIAWCHE
-242 GEYRTVVMFREK
+242 GEYRTAVIFRER
-254 HRPHNYFSTAPDHLA
+254 HRPHNYSSSGADHLA
-269 MSPGCADMA
+269 MSPGCADLA
-278 GVYVAPEKEDFD
+278 GVYVTTREEDFD
-290 KLDSKL
+290 KLDAGL
-296 LTQVVEEVTASEETE
+296 LSQVVREVAASEETE
-311 KGIVWR
+311 KEIIWR
-317 LTRTQN
+317 LTRSQR
-323 RLEVGIMSGLEI
+323 RLEVGIMSGSEI
-335 EFEIISDGAGK
+335 EFEIISDGAGR
-346 QKVEYSEGRISYNG
+346 QKVEYSQGRISYNG
-360 VLYDELVFEAQTEA
+360 ALYDELVFEAQTEA

-412 GDKVTAVNIVGV
+412 GGKVTAVNIVGV

-461 HRRKTALRQA
+461 HRQSHVSRTP
-471 QGPSPVAGAASV
+471 GPSCPVS
-483 AEPYP
+483 
-488 SVAEQILSVA
+488 
-498 EPVEATDGGTKV
+498 EPVEGA
-510 TSAGSVTGETGS
+510 
-522 VTGKSAS
+522 
-529 VTKRAAASAARDE
+529 E

-584 TWGLVLTSEGEI
+584 TWGLVLTSEGKI

-621 PYLQPLPDTPDCVE
+621 PYLQPLPDTADCVE
-635 GGEVFCDTNDERI
+635 GGDVFCDTKDEKI

-661 DFYRWT
+661 DFYRWR
-667 TEYSRTE
+667 TEYSRAE
-674 VSDLVRRRSGIDFGT
+674 VSDLVRRRSGMDFGT

-695 IERGPSGRLKR
+695 VERGPSGRLKR
-706 LRIIGD
+706 LKVVGD
-712 KKTMAIGKE
+712 KKTMIIGKE

-736 AFDVKWDGD
+736 AFEVHWDGD
-745 RLVLDGAGW
+745 HLTLDGSGW

-767 MASKGYAFDQIL
+767 MAAKGYSFDRIL
-779 LHYYPDSVLER
+779 LHYYPGSTLER

>member
-1 MDRQID
+1 MDNQID
-7 KFIKDQL
+7 KFVKDQL
-14 SVWPMAAENYRNLK
+14 SVWPLAAENYRSLK
-28 KAEVKY
+28 KAGSKVLS
-34 IEVGGLK
+34 IGGLP
-41 VTVQYNPCRRIS
+41 VTVQLNPCRRIS
-53 SEAALDKKSI
+53 SEASLDKESI
-63 SERPCFLCP
+63 NRRPCFLCP
-72 ENRPAEQTNIEFEGR
+72 ENRPNEQTNMEFEGR

-106 VISSFDHTP
+106 VISSFEHTP
-115 QSIWHRYQDLLDFVK
+115 QSIWHRYQDLLDFVR
-130 ENNEYLGFYNGPQS
+130 ENNEYLGFYNGPES

-152 HFQACPQGLMPLQRR
+152 HFQACPQGLTPLQNR
-167 VDELLDTNGDGTLEF
+167 VDELLAAGDDKTLDY

-193 LDEYARGVFVLR
+193 LNEYARGVFVLC
-205 GTTAKSTAKLFYR
+205 GATAKSTAKLFYR
-218 LLDCAPLPE
+218 LLDCAPVP
-227 DSDEPMLNLIAWCHG
+227 DGSSEPKMNIIAWCHE
-242 GEYRTVVMFREK
+242 GEYRTAVIFRER
-254 HRPHNYFSTAPDHLA
+254 HRPHNYSSSGADHLA
-269 MSPGCADMA
+269 MSPGCADLA
-278 GVYVAPEKEDFD
+278 GVYVTTREEDFD
-290 KLDSKL
+290 KLDAGL
-296 LTQVVEEVTASEETE
+296 LSQVVREVAASEETE
-311 KGIVWR
+311 KEIIWR
-317 LTRTQN
+317 LTRSQR
-323 RLEVGIMSGLEI
+323 RLEVGIMSGSEI
-335 EFEIISDGAGK
+335 EFEIISDGAGR
-346 QKVEYSEGRISYNG
+346 QKVKYSQGRISYNG
-360 VLYDELVFEAQTEA
+360 ALYDELVFEAQTEA

-412 GDKVTAVNIVGV
+412 GGKVTAVNIVGV

-461 HRRKTALRQA
+461 HRQSHVSRTP
-471 QGPSPVAGAASV
+471 GPSCPVS
-483 AEPYP
+483 
-488 SVAEQILSVA
+488 
-498 EPVEATDGGTKV
+498 EPVEGA
-510 TSAGSVTGETGS
+510 
-522 VTGKSAS
+522 
-529 VTKRAAASAARDE
+529 E

-577 VRKAIDQ
+577 VRKAVDQ
-584 TWGLVLTSEGEI
+584 TWGLVLTSEGKI

-621 PYLQPLPDTPDCVE
+621 PYLQPLPDTADCVE
-635 GGEVFCDTNDERI
+635 GGDVFCDTKDEKI

-667 TEYSRTE
+667 TEYSRTD
-674 VSDLVRRRSGIDFGT
+674 VSELVRRRSGIDFGT

-706 LRIIGD
+706 LKVVGD
-712 KKTMAIGKE
+712 KKTMIIGKE

-736 AFDVKWDGD
+736 AFEVHWDGD
-745 RLVLDGAGW
+745 HLTLDGSGW

-767 MASKGYAFDQIL
+767 MAAKGYSFDRIL
-779 LHYYPDSVLER
+779 LHYYPGSTLER

>member
-1 MDRQID
+1 MDNQID
-7 KFIKDQL
+7 KFVKDQL
-14 SVWPMAAENYRNLK
+14 SVWPLAAENYRSLK
-28 KAEVKY
+28 KAGSKVLS
-34 IEVGGLK
+34 IGGLP
-41 VTVQYNPCRRIS
+41 VTVQLNPCRRIS
-53 SEAALDKKSI
+53 SEASLDKESI
-63 SERPCFLCP
+63 NRRPCFLCP
-72 ENRPAEQTNIEFEGR
+72 ENRPAEQTNMEFEGR

-106 VISSFDHTP
+106 VISSFEHTP
-115 QSIWHRYQDLLDFVK
+115 QSIWHRYQDLLDFVR
-130 ENNEYLGFYNGPQS
+130 ENNEYLGFYNGPES

-152 HFQACPQGLMPLQRR
+152 HFQACPQGLTPLQNR
-167 VDELLDTNGDGTLEF
+167 VDELLAAGDDKTLDY

-193 LDEYARGVFVLR
+193 LNEYARGVFVLC
-205 GTTAKSTAKLFYR
+205 GATAKSTAKLFYR
-218 LLDCAPLPE
+218 LLDCAPVP
-227 DSDEPMLNLIAWCHG
+227 DGSSEPKMNIIAWCHE
-242 GEYRTVVMFREK
+242 GEYRTAVIFRER
-254 HRPHNYFSTAPDHLA
+254 HRPHNYSSSGADHLA
-269 MSPGCADMA
+269 MSPGCADLA
-278 GVYVAPEKEDFD
+278 GVYVTTREEDFD
-290 KLDSKL
+290 KLDAGL
-296 LTQVVEEVTASEETE
+296 LSQVVREVAASEETE
-311 KGIVWR
+311 KEIIWR
-317 LTRTQN
+317 LTRSQR
-323 RLEVGIMSGLEI
+323 RLEVGIMSGSEI
-335 EFEIISDGAGK
+335 EFEIISDGAGR
-346 QKVEYSEGRISYNG
+346 QKVEYSRGRISYNG
-360 VLYDELVFEAQTEA
+360 ALYDELVFEAQTEA

-412 GDKVTAVNIVGV
+412 GGKVTAVNIVGV

-461 HRRKTALRQA
+461 HRQSHVSRTPE
-471 QGPSPVAGAASV
+471 PSCPVS
-483 AEPYP
+483 
-488 SVAEQILSVA
+488 
-498 EPVEATDGGTKV
+498 EPVEG
-510 TSAGSVTGETGS
+510 AG
-522 VTGKSAS
+522 
-529 VTKRAAASAARDE
+529 

-577 VRKAIDQ
+577 VRKAVDQ
-584 TWGLVLTSEGEI
+584 TWGLVLTSEGKI

-621 PYLQPLPDTPDCVE
+621 PYLQPLPDTADCVE
-635 GGEVFCDTNDERI
+635 GGDVFCDTKDEKI

-667 TEYSRTE
+667 TEYSRTD
-674 VSDLVRRRSGIDFGT
+674 VSELVRRRSGIDFGT

-706 LRIIGD
+706 LKVVGD
-712 KKTMAIGKE
+712 KKTMVIGKE

-729 DSHLKSS
+729 ESHLKSS
-736 AFDVKWDGD
+736 AFDIKWVGD
-745 RLVLDGAGW
+745 RLVLDGSGW

-767 MASKGYAFDQIL
+767 MAAKGYTFDRIL
-779 LHYYPDSVLER
+779 LHYYPGSTLER

>member
-1 MDRQID
+1 MDNQID
-7 KFIKDQL
+7 KFVKDQL
-14 SVWPMAAENYRNLK
+14 SVWPLAAENYRSLK
-28 KAEVKY
+28 KAGSKVLS
-34 IEVGGLK
+34 IGGLP
-41 VTVQYNPCRRIS
+41 VTVQLNPCRRIS
-53 SEAALDKKSI
+53 SEASLDKESI
-63 SERPCFLCP
+63 NRRPCFLCP
-72 ENRPAEQTNIEFEGR
+72 ENRPAEQTNMEFEGR

-106 VISSFDHTP
+106 VISSFEHTP
-115 QSIWHRYQDLLDFVK
+115 QSIWHRYQDLLDFVR
-130 ENNEYLGFYNGPQS
+130 ENNEYLGFYNGPES

-152 HFQACPQGLMPLQRR
+152 HFQACPQGLTPLQNR
-167 VDELLDTNGDGTLEF
+167 VDELLAAGDDKTLDY

-193 LDEYARGVFVLR
+193 LNEYARGVFVLC
-205 GTTAKSTAKLFYR
+205 GATAKSTAKLFYR
-218 LLDCAPLPE
+218 LLDCAPVP
-227 DSDEPMLNLIAWCHG
+227 DGSSEPKMNIIAWCHE
-242 GEYRTVVMFREK
+242 GEYRTAVIFRER
-254 HRPHNYFSTAPDHLA
+254 HRPHNYSSSGADHLA
-269 MSPGCADMA
+269 MSPGCADLA
-278 GVYVAPEKEDFD
+278 GVYVTTREEDFD
-290 KLDSKL
+290 KLDAGL
-296 LTQVVEEVTASEETE
+296 LSQVVREIAASEETE
-311 KGIVWR
+311 KEIIWR
-317 LTRTQN
+317 LTRSQR
-323 RLEVGIMSGLEI
+323 RLEVGIMSGSEI
-335 EFEIISDGAGK
+335 EFEIISDGAGR
-346 QKVEYSEGRISYNG
+346 QKVEYSQGRISYNG
-360 VLYDELVFEAQTEA
+360 ALYDELVFEAQTEA

-412 GDKVTAVNIVGV
+412 GGKVAAVNIVGV

-461 HRRKTALRQA
+461 HRQSHVSRTPE
-471 QGPSPVAGAASV
+471 PSCPVS
-483 AEPYP
+483 
-488 SVAEQILSVA
+488 
-498 EPVEATDGGTKV
+498 EPVEGA
-510 TSAGSVTGETGS
+510 
-522 VTGKSAS
+522 
-529 VTKRAAASAARDE
+529 E

-577 VRKAIDQ
+577 VRKAVDQ
-584 TWGLVLTSEGEI
+584 TWGLVLTSEGKI

-621 PYLQPLPDTPDCVE
+621 PYLQPLPDTADCVE
-635 GGEVFCDTNDERI
+635 GDDVFCDTKDEKI
-648 LSQVLNDYDLETK
+648 LSQVLNDYDLETR
-661 DFYRWT
+661 DFYRWR

-674 VSDLVRRRSGIDFGT
+674 VSDLVRRRSGMDFGT

-695 IERGPSGRLKR
+695 VERGPSGRLKR
-706 LRIIGD
+706 LKVVGD
-712 KKTMAIGKE
+712 KKTMIIGKE

-736 AFDVKWDGD
+736 AFEVHWDGD
-745 RLVLDGAGW
+745 HLTLDGSGW

-767 MASKGYAFDQIL
+767 MASKGYTFDQIL
-779 LHYYPDSVLER
+779 LHYYPGSTLER

>member
-1 MDRQID
+1 MNNQID
-7 KFIKDQL
+7 KFVKDQL
-14 SVWPMAAENYRNLK
+14 SVWPLAAENYRSLK
-28 KAEVKY
+28 KAGSKVLS
-34 IEVGGLK
+34 IGGLP
-41 VTVQYNPCRRIS
+41 VTVQLNPCRRIS
-53 SEAALDKKSI
+53 SEASLDKESI
-63 SERPCFLCP
+63 NRRPCFLCP
-72 ENRPAEQTNIEFEGR
+72 ENRPAEQTNMEFEGR

-106 VISSFDHTP
+106 VISSFEHTP
-115 QSIWHRYQDLLDFVK
+115 QSIWHRYQDLLDFVR
-130 ENNEYLGFYNGPQS
+130 ENNEYLGFYNGPES

-152 HFQACPQGLMPLQRR
+152 HFQACPQGLTPLQNR
-167 VDELLDTNGDGTLEF
+167 VDELLAAGDDKTLDY

-193 LDEYARGVFVLR
+193 LNEYARGVFVLC
-205 GTTAKSTAKLFYR
+205 GATAKSTAKLFYR
-218 LLDCAPLPE
+218 LLDCAPVP
-227 DSDEPMLNLIAWCHG
+227 DGSSEPKMNIIAWCHE
-242 GEYRTVVMFREK
+242 GEYRTAVIFRER
-254 HRPHNYFSTAPDHLA
+254 HRPHNYSSSGADHLA
-269 MSPGCADMA
+269 MSPGCADLA
-278 GVYVAPEKEDFD
+278 GVYVTTREEDFD
-290 KLDSKL
+290 KLDAGL
-296 LTQVVEEVTASEETE
+296 LSQVVREIAASEETE
-311 KGIVWR
+311 KEIIWR
-317 LTRTQN
+317 LTRSQR
-323 RLEVGIMSGLEI
+323 RLEVGIMSGSEI
-335 EFEIISDGAGK
+335 EFEIISDGAGR
-346 QKVEYSEGRISYNG
+346 QKVEYSQGRISYNG
-360 VLYDELVFEAQTEA
+360 ALYDELVFEAQTEA

-412 GDKVTAVNIVGV
+412 GGKVTAVNIVGV

-461 HRRKTALRQA
+461 HRQSHVSRTP
-471 QGPSPVAGAASV
+471 GPSCPVS
-483 AEPYP
+483 
-488 SVAEQILSVA
+488 
-498 EPVEATDGGTKV
+498 EPVEGA
-510 TSAGSVTGETGS
+510 
-522 VTGKSAS
+522 
-529 VTKRAAASAARDE
+529 E

-577 VRKAIDQ
+577 VRKAVDQ
-584 TWGLVLTSEGEI
+584 TWGLVLTSEGKI

-621 PYLQPLPDTPDCVE
+621 PYLQPLPDTADCVE
-635 GGEVFCDTNDERI
+635 GGDVFCDTKDEKI
-648 LSQVLNDYDLETK
+648 LSQVLNDYDLETR
-661 DFYRWT
+661 DFYRWR

-674 VSDLVRRRSGIDFGT
+674 VSDLVRRRSGMDFGT

-695 IERGPSGRLKR
+695 VERGPSGRLKR
-706 LRIIGD
+706 LKVVGD
-712 KKTMAIGKE
+712 KKTMIIGKE

-736 AFDVKWDGD
+736 AFEVHWDGD
-745 RLVLDGAGW
+745 HLTLDGSGW

-767 MASKGYAFDQIL
+767 MAAKGYTFDRIL
-779 LHYYPDSVLER
+779 LHYYPGSTLER

>member
-1 MDRQID
+1 MDNQID
-7 KFIKDQL
+7 KFVKDQL
-14 SVWPMAAENYRNLK
+14 SVWPLAAENYRSLK
-28 KAEVKY
+28 KAGSKVLS
-34 IEVGGLK
+34 IGGLP
-41 VTVQYNPCRRIS
+41 VTVQLNPCRRIS
-53 SEAALDKKSI
+53 SEASLDKESI
-63 SERPCFLCP
+63 NRRPCFLCP
-72 ENRPAEQTNIEFEGR
+72 ENRPAEQTNMEFEGR

-106 VISSFDHTP
+106 VISSFEHTP
-115 QSIWHRYQDLLDFVK
+115 QSIWHRYQDLLDFVR
-130 ENNEYLGFYNGPQS
+130 ENNEYLGFYNGPES

-152 HFQACPQGLMPLQRR
+152 HFQACPLGLTPLQNR
-167 VDELLDTNGDGTLEF
+167 VDELLAAGDDNTLDY

-193 LDEYARGVFVLR
+193 LNEYARGVFVLC
-205 GTTAKSTAKLFYR
+205 GATAKSTAKLFYR
-218 LLDCAPLPE
+218 LLDCAPVP
-227 DSDEPMLNLIAWCHG
+227 DGSSEPKMNIIAWCHE
-242 GEYRTVVMFREK
+242 GEYRTAVIFRER
-254 HRPHNYFSTAPDHLA
+254 HRPHNYSSSGADHLA
-269 MSPGCADMA
+269 MSPGCADLA
-278 GVYVAPEKEDFD
+278 GVYVTTREEDFG
-290 KLDSKL
+290 KLDAGL
-296 LTQVVEEVTASEETE
+296 LSQVVREVAASEETE
-311 KGIVWR
+311 KEIIWR
-317 LTRTQN
+317 LTRSQR
-323 RLEVGIMSGLEI
+323 RLEVGIMSGSEI
-335 EFEIISDGAGK
+335 EFEIISDGAGR
-346 QKVEYSEGRISYNG
+346 QKVEYSQGRISYNG
-360 VLYDELVFEAQTEA
+360 ALYDELVFEAQTEA

-412 GDKVTAVNIVGV
+412 GGKVTAVNIVGV

-461 HRRKTALRQA
+461 HRQSHVSRTP
-471 QGPSPVAGAASV
+471 GPSCPVS
-483 AEPYP
+483 
-488 SVAEQILSVA
+488 
-498 EPVEATDGGTKV
+498 EPVEGA
-510 TSAGSVTGETGS
+510 
-522 VTGKSAS
+522 
-529 VTKRAAASAARDE
+529 E

-577 VRKAIDQ
+577 VRKAVDQ
-584 TWGLVLTSEGEI
+584 TWGLVLTSEGKI

-621 PYLQPLPDTPDCVE
+621 PYLQPLPDTADCVE
-635 GGEVFCDTNDERI
+635 GGDVFCDTKDEKI
-648 LSQVLNDYDLETK
+648 LSQVLNDYDLETR
-661 DFYRWT
+661 DFYRWR

-674 VSDLVRRRSGIDFGT
+674 VSDLVRRRSGMDFGT

-695 IERGPSGRLKR
+695 VERGPSGRLKR
-706 LRIIGD
+706 LKVVGD
-712 KKTMAIGKE
+712 KKTMIIGKE

-736 AFDVKWDGD
+736 AFEVHWDGD
-745 RLVLDGAGW
+745 HLTLDGSGW

-767 MASKGYAFDQIL
+767 MEAKGYTFDRIL
-779 LHYYPDSVLER
+779 LHYYPGSTLER

>member
-1 MDRQID
+1 MDNQID
-7 KFIKDQL
+7 KFVKDQL
-14 SVWPMAAENYRNLK
+14 SVWPLAAENYRSLK
-28 KAEVKY
+28 KAGSKVLS
-34 IEVGGLK
+34 IGGLP
-41 VTVQYNPCRRIS
+41 VTVQLNPCRRIS
-53 SEAALDKKSI
+53 SEASLDKESI
-63 SERPCFLCP
+63 NRRPCFLCP
-72 ENRPAEQTNIEFEGR
+72 ENRPAEQTNMEFEGR

-106 VISSFDHTP
+106 VISSFEHTP
-115 QSIWHRYQDLLDFVK
+115 QSIWHRYQDLLDFVR
-130 ENNEYLGFYNGPQS
+130 ENNEYLGFYNGPES

-152 HFQACPQGLMPLQRR
+152 HFQACPQGLTPLQNR
-167 VDELLDTNGDGTLEF
+167 VDELLAAGDDKTLDY

-193 LDEYARGVFVLR
+193 LNEYARGVFVLC
-205 GTTAKSTAKLFYR
+205 GATAKSTAKLFYR
-218 LLDCAPLPE
+218 LLDCAPVP
-227 DSDEPMLNLIAWCHG
+227 DGSSEPKMNIIAWCHE
-242 GEYRTVVMFREK
+242 GEYRTAVIFRER
-254 HRPHNYFSTAPDHLA
+254 HRPHNYSSSGADHLA
-269 MSPGCADMA
+269 MSPGCADLA
-278 GVYVAPEKEDFD
+278 GVYVTTREEDFD
-290 KLDSKL
+290 KLDAGL
-296 LTQVVEEVTASEETE
+296 LSQVVREVAASEETE
-311 KGIVWR
+311 KEIIWR
-317 LTRTQN
+317 LTRSQR
-323 RLEVGIMSGLEI
+323 RLEVGIMSGSEI
-335 EFEIISDGAGK
+335 EFEIISDGAGR
-346 QKVEYSEGRISYNG
+346 QKVEYSQGRISYNG
-360 VLYDELVFEAQTEA
+360 ALYDELVFEAQTEA

-412 GDKVTAVNIVGV
+412 GGKVTAVNIVGV

-461 HRRKTALRQA
+461 HRQSHVSRTP
-471 QGPSPVAGAASV
+471 GPSCPVS
-483 AEPYP
+483 
-488 SVAEQILSVA
+488 
-498 EPVEATDGGTKV
+498 EPVEGA
-510 TSAGSVTGETGS
+510 
-522 VTGKSAS
+522 
-529 VTKRAAASAARDE
+529 E

-584 TWGLVLTSEGEI
+584 TWGLVLTSEGKI

-621 PYLQPLPDTPDCVE
+621 PYLQPLPDTADCVE
-635 GGEVFCDTNDERI
+635 GGDVFCDTKDEKI
-648 LSQVLNDYDLETK
+648 LSQVLNDYDLETR
-661 DFYRWT
+661 DFYRWR

-674 VSDLVRRRSGIDFGT
+674 VSDLVRRRSGMDFGT

-695 IERGPSGRLKR
+695 VERGPSGRLKR
-706 LRIIGD
+706 LKVVGD
-712 KKTMAIGKE
+712 KKTMIIGKE

-729 DSHLKSS
+729 ESHLKSS
-736 AFDVKWDGD
+736 AFDIKWVGD
-745 RLVLDGAGW
+745 RLVLDGSGW

-767 MASKGYAFDQIL
+767 MASKGYTFDQIL
-779 LHYYPDSVLER
+779 LHYYPGSILER

>member
-1 MDRQID
+1 MDNQID
-7 KFIKDQL
+7 KFVKDQL
-14 SVWPMAAENYRNLK
+14 SVWPLAAENYRSLK
-28 KAEVKY
+28 KAGSKVLS
-34 IEVGGLK
+34 IGGLP
-41 VTVQYNPCRRIS
+41 VTVQLNPCRRIS
-53 SEAALDKKSI
+53 SEASLDKESI
-63 SERPCFLCP
+63 NRRPCFLCP
-72 ENRPAEQTNIEFEGR
+72 ENRPAEQTNMEFEGR

-106 VISSFDHTP
+106 VISSFEHTP
-115 QSIWHRYQDLLDFVK
+115 QSIWHRYQDLLDFVR
-130 ENNEYLGFYNGPQS
+130 ENNEYLGFYNGPES

-152 HFQACPQGLMPLQRR
+152 HFQACPQGLTPLQNR
-167 VDELLDTNGDGTLEF
+167 VDELLAAGDDKTLDY

-193 LDEYARGVFVLR
+193 LNEYARGVFVLC
-205 GTTAKSTAKLFYR
+205 GATAKSTAKLFYR
-218 LLDCAPLPE
+218 LLDCAPVP
-227 DSDEPMLNLIAWCHG
+227 DGSSEPKMNIIAWCHE
-242 GEYRTVVMFREK
+242 GEYRTAVIFRER
-254 HRPHNYFSTAPDHLA
+254 HRPHNYSSSGADHLA
-269 MSPGCADMA
+269 MSPGCADLA
-278 GVYVAPEKEDFD
+278 GVYVTTREEDFD
-290 KLDSKL
+290 KLDAGL
-296 LTQVVEEVTASEETE
+296 LSQVVREVAASEETE
-311 KGIVWR
+311 KEIIWR
-317 LTRTQN
+317 LTRSQR
-323 RLEVGIMSGLEI
+323 RLEVGIMSGSEI
-335 EFEIISDGAGK
+335 EFEIISDGAGR
-346 QKVEYSEGRISYNG
+346 QKVEYSQGRISYNG
-360 VLYDELVFEAQTEA
+360 ALYDELVFEAQTEA

-412 GDKVTAVNIVGV
+412 GGKVTAVNIVGV

-461 HRRKTALRQA
+461 HRQSHVSRTPE
-471 QGPSPVAGAASV
+471 PSCPVS
-483 AEPYP
+483 
-488 SVAEQILSVA
+488 
-498 EPVEATDGGTKV
+498 EPVEGA
-510 TSAGSVTGETGS
+510 
-522 VTGKSAS
+522 
-529 VTKRAAASAARDE
+529 E

-577 VRKAIDQ
+577 VRKAVDQ
-584 TWGLVLTSEGEI
+584 TWGLVLTSEGKI

-621 PYLQPLPDTPDCVE
+621 PYLQPLPDTADCVE
-635 GGEVFCDTNDERI
+635 GGDVFCDTKDEKI
-648 LSQVLNDYDLETK
+648 LSQVLNDYDLETR
-661 DFYRWT
+661 DFYRWR

-674 VSDLVRRRSGIDFGT
+674 VSDLVRRRSGMDFGT

-695 IERGPSGRLKR
+695 VERGPSGRLKR
-706 LRIIGD
+706 LKVVGD
-712 KKTMAIGKE
+712 KKTMIIGKE

-729 DSHLKSS
+729 DSHLKGS
-736 AFDVKWDGD
+736 AFEVHWDGD
-745 RLVLDGAGW
+745 HLTLDGSGW

-767 MASKGYAFDQIL
+767 MAAKGYSFDRIL
-779 LHYYPDSVLER
+779 LHYYPGSTLER

>member
-1 MDRQID
+1 MDNQID
-7 KFIKDQL
+7 KFVKDQL
-14 SVWPMAAENYRNLK
+14 SVWPLAAENYRSLK
-28 KAEVKY
+28 KAGSKVLS
-34 IEVGGLK
+34 IGGLP
-41 VTVQYNPCRRIS
+41 VTVQLNPCRRIS
-53 SEAALDKKSI
+53 SEASLDKESI
-63 SERPCFLCP
+63 NRRPCFLCP
-72 ENRPAEQTNIEFEGR
+72 ENRPAEQTNMEFEGR

-106 VISSFDHTP
+106 VISSFEHTP
-115 QSIWHRYQDLLDFVK
+115 QSIWHRYQDLLDFVR
-130 ENNEYLGFYNGPQS
+130 ENNEYLGFYNGPES

-152 HFQACPQGLMPLQRR
+152 HFQACPQGLTPLQNR
-167 VDELLDTNGDGTLEF
+167 VDELLAAGDDKTLDY

-193 LDEYARGVFVLR
+193 LNEYARGVFVLC
-205 GTTAKSTAKLFYR
+205 GATAKSTAKLFYR
-218 LLDCAPLPE
+218 LLDCAPVP
-227 DSDEPMLNLIAWCHG
+227 DGSSEPKMNIIAWCHE
-242 GEYRTVVMFREK
+242 GEYRTAVIFRER
-254 HRPHNYFSTAPDHLA
+254 HRPHNYSSSGADHLA
-269 MSPGCADMA
+269 MSPGCADLA
-278 GVYVAPEKEDFD
+278 GVYVTTREEDFD
-290 KLDSKL
+290 KLDAGL
-296 LTQVVEEVTASEETE
+296 LSQVVREVAASEETE
-311 KGIVWR
+311 KEIIWR
-317 LTRTQN
+317 LTRSQR
-323 RLEVGIMSGLEI
+323 RLEVGIMSGSEI
-335 EFEIISDGAGK
+335 EFEIISDGAGR
-346 QKVEYSEGRISYNG
+346 QKVEYSQGRISYNG
-360 VLYDELVFEAQTEA
+360 ALYDELVFEAQTEA
-374 TMFAEPSFILYGVTI
+374 TMFSEPSFILYGVTI

-412 GDKVTAVNIVGV
+412 GGKVTAVNIVGV

-461 HRRKTALRQA
+461 HRQSHVSRTPE
-471 QGPSPVAGAASV
+471 PSCPVS
-483 AEPYP
+483 
-488 SVAEQILSVA
+488 
-498 EPVEATDGGTKV
+498 EPVEGA
-510 TSAGSVTGETGS
+510 
-522 VTGKSAS
+522 
-529 VTKRAAASAARDE
+529 E

-577 VRKAIDQ
+577 VRKAVDQ
-584 TWGLVLTSEGEI
+584 TWGLVLTSEGKI

-621 PYLQPLPDTPDCVE
+621 PYLQPLPDTADCVE
-635 GGEVFCDTNDERI
+635 GGDVFCDTKDEKI
-648 LSQVLNDYDLETK
+648 LSQVLNDYDLETR
-661 DFYRWT
+661 DFYRWR

-674 VSDLVRRRSGIDFGT
+674 VSDLVRRRSGMDFGT

-695 IERGPSGRLKR
+695 VERGPSGRLKR
-706 LRIIGD
+706 LKVVGD
-712 KKTMAIGKE
+712 KKTMIIGKE

-736 AFDVKWDGD
+736 AFEVHWDGD
-745 RLVLDGAGW
+745 RLTLDGSGW

-767 MASKGYAFDQIL
+767 MAAKGYTFDRIL
-779 LHYYPDSVLER
+779 LHYYPGSTLER

>member
-1 MDRQID
+1 MDNQID
-7 KFIKDQL
+7 KFVKDQL
-14 SVWPMAAENYRNLK
+14 SVWPLAAENYRSLK
-28 KAEVKY
+28 KAGSKVLS
-34 IEVGGLK
+34 IGGLP
-41 VTVQYNPCRRIS
+41 VTVQLNPCRRIS
-53 SEAALDKKSI
+53 SEASLDKESI
-63 SERPCFLCP
+63 NRRPCFLCP

-106 VISSFDHTP
+106 VISSFEHTP
-115 QSIWHRYQDLLDFVK
+115 QSIWHRYQDLLDFVR
-130 ENNEYLGFYNGPQS
+130 ENNEYLGFYNGPES

-152 HFQACPQGLMPLQRR
+152 HFQACPQGLTPLQNR
-167 VDELLDTNGDGTLEF
+167 VDELLAAGDDNTLDY

-193 LDEYARGVFVLR
+193 LNEYARGVFVLC
-205 GTTAKSTAKLFYR
+205 GATAKSTAKLFYR
-218 LLDCAPLPE
+218 LLDCAPVP
-227 DSDEPMLNLIAWCHG
+227 DGSSEPKMNIIAWCHE
-242 GEYRTVVMFREK
+242 GEYRTAVIFRER
-254 HRPHNYFSTAPDHLA
+254 HRPHNYSSSGADHLA
-269 MSPGCADMA
+269 MSPGCADLA
-278 GVYVAPEKEDFD
+278 GVYVTTREEDFG
-290 KLDSKL
+290 KLDAGL
-296 LTQVVEEVTASEETE
+296 LSQVVREVAASEETE
-311 KGIVWR
+311 KEIIWR
-317 LTRTQN
+317 LTRSQR
-323 RLEVGIMSGLEI
+323 RLEVGIMSGSEI
-335 EFEIISDGAGK
+335 EFEIISDGAGR
-346 QKVEYSEGRISYNG
+346 QKVEYSQGRISYNG
-360 VLYDELVFEAQTEA
+360 ALYDELVFEAQTEA

-412 GDKVTAVNIVGV
+412 GGKVTAVNIVGV

-461 HRRKTALRQA
+461 HRQSHVSRTP
-471 QGPSPVAGAASV
+471 GPSCPVS
-483 AEPYP
+483 
-488 SVAEQILSVA
+488 
-498 EPVEATDGGTKV
+498 EPVEGA
-510 TSAGSVTGETGS
+510 
-522 VTGKSAS
+522 
-529 VTKRAAASAARDE
+529 E

-577 VRKAIDQ
+577 VRKAVDQ
-584 TWGLVLTSEGEI
+584 TWGLVLTSEGKI

-621 PYLQPLPDTPDCVE
+621 PYLQPLPDTADCVE
-635 GGEVFCDTNDERI
+635 GGDVFCDTKDEKI
-648 LSQVLNDYDLETK
+648 LSQVLNDYDMETR
-661 DFYRWT
+661 DFYRWR

-674 VSDLVRRRSGIDFGT
+674 VSDLVRRRSGMDFGT

-695 IERGPSGRLKR
+695 VERGPSGRLKR
-706 LRIIGD
+706 LKVVGD
-712 KKTMAIGKE
+712 KKTMIIGKE

-736 AFDVKWDGD
+736 AFEVHWDGD
-745 RLVLDGAGW
+745 HLTLDGSGW

-767 MASKGYAFDQIL
+767 MAAKGYTFDRIL
-779 LHYYPDSVLER
+779 LHYYPGSTLER

>member
-1 MDRQID
+1 MDNQID
-7 KFIKDQL
+7 KFVKDQL
-14 SVWPMAAENYRNLK
+14 SVWPLAAENYRSLK
-28 KAEVKY
+28 KAGSKVLS
-34 IEVGGLK
+34 IGGLP
-41 VTVQYNPCRRIS
+41 VTVQLNPCRRIS
-53 SEAALDKKSI
+53 SEASLDKESI
-63 SERPCFLCP
+63 NRRPCFLCP

-106 VISSFDHTP
+106 VISSFEHTP
-115 QSIWHRYQDLLDFVK
+115 QSIWHRYQDLLDFVR
-130 ENNEYLGFYNGPQS
+130 ENNEYLGFYSGPES

-152 HFQACPQGLMPLQRR
+152 HFQACPQGLTPLQNR
-167 VDELLDTNGDGTLEF
+167 VDELLAAGDDKTLDY

-193 LDEYARGVFVLR
+193 LNEYARGVFVLC
-205 GTTAKSTAKLFYR
+205 GATAKSTAKLFYR
-218 LLDCAPLPE
+218 LLDCAPVL
-227 DSDEPMLNLIAWCHG
+227 DGSSEPKMNIIAWCHE
-242 GEYRTVVMFREK
+242 GEYRTAVIFRER
-254 HRPHNYFSTAPDHLA
+254 HRPHNYSSSGADHLA
-269 MSPGCADMA
+269 MSPGCADLA
-278 GVYVAPEKEDFD
+278 GVYVTTREEDFD
-290 KLDSKL
+290 KLDAGL
-296 LTQVVEEVTASEETE
+296 LSQVVREVAASEETE
-311 KGIVWR
+311 KEIIWR
-317 LTRTQN
+317 LTRSQR
-323 RLEVGIMSGLEI
+323 RLEVGIMSGSEI
-335 EFEIISDGAGK
+335 EFEIISDGAGR
-346 QKVEYSEGRISYNG
+346 QKVEYSQGRISYNG
-360 VLYDELVFEAQTEA
+360 ALYDELVFEAQTEA

-412 GDKVTAVNIVGV
+412 GGKVTAANIVGV

-461 HRRKTALRQA
+461 HRQSHVSRTPE
-471 QGPSPVAGAASV
+471 PSCPVS
-483 AEPYP
+483 
-488 SVAEQILSVA
+488 
-498 EPVEATDGGTKV
+498 EPVEGA
-510 TSAGSVTGETGS
+510 
-522 VTGKSAS
+522 
-529 VTKRAAASAARDE
+529 E

-577 VRKAIDQ
+577 VRKAVDQ
-584 TWGLVLTSEGEI
+584 TWGLVLTSEGKI

-621 PYLQPLPDTPDCVE
+621 PYLQPLPDTADCVE
-635 GGEVFCDTNDERI
+635 GDDVFCDTKDEKI
-648 LSQVLNDYDLETK
+648 LSQVLNDYDLETR
-661 DFYRWT
+661 DFYRWR

-674 VSDLVRRRSGIDFGT
+674 VSDLVRRRSGMDFGT

-695 IERGPSGRLKR
+695 VERGPSGRLKR
-706 LRIIGD
+706 LKVVGD
-712 KKTMAIGKE
+712 KKTMIIGKE

-736 AFDVKWDGD
+736 AFEVHWDGD
-745 RLVLDGAGW
+745 HLTLDGSGW

-767 MASKGYAFDQIL
+767 MAAKGYSFDRIL
-779 LHYYPDSVLER
+779 LHYYPGSTLER

>member
-1 MDRQID
+1 MDNQID
-7 KFIKDQL
+7 KFVKDQL
-14 SVWPMAAENYRNLK
+14 SVWPLAAENYRSLK
-28 KAEVKY
+28 KAGSKVLS
-34 IEVGGLK
+34 IGGLP
-41 VTVQYNPCRRIS
+41 VTVQLNPCRRIS
-53 SEAALDKKSI
+53 SEASLDKESI
-63 SERPCFLCP
+63 NRRPCFLCP
-72 ENRPAEQTNIEFEGR
+72 ENRPAEQTNMEFEGR

-106 VISSFDHTP
+106 VISSFEHTP
-115 QSIWHRYQDLLDFVK
+115 QSIWHRYQDLLDFVR
-130 ENNEYLGFYNGPQS
+130 ENNEYLGFYNGPES

-152 HFQACPQGLMPLQRR
+152 HFQACPLGLTPLQNR
-167 VDELLDTNGDGTLEF
+167 VDELLAAGDDNTLDY

-193 LDEYARGVFVLR
+193 LNEYARGVFVLC
-205 GTTAKSTAKLFYR
+205 GATAKSTAKLFYR
-218 LLDCAPLPE
+218 LLDCAPVP
-227 DSDEPMLNLIAWCHG
+227 DGSSEPKMNIIAWCHE
-242 GEYRTVVMFREK
+242 GEYRTAVIFRER
-254 HRPHNYFSTAPDHLA
+254 HRPHNYSSSGADHLA
-269 MSPGCADMA
+269 MSPGCADLA
-278 GVYVAPEKEDFD
+278 GVYVTTREEDFG
-290 KLDSKL
+290 KLDAGL
-296 LTQVVEEVTASEETE
+296 LSQVVREVAASEETE
-311 KGIVWR
+311 KEIIWR
-317 LTRTQN
+317 LTRSQR
-323 RLEVGIMSGLEI
+323 RLEVGIMSGSEI
-335 EFEIISDGAGK
+335 EFEIISDGAGR
-346 QKVEYSEGRISYNG
+346 QKVEYSQGRISYNG
-360 VLYDELVFEAQTEA
+360 ALYDELVFEAQTEA

-412 GDKVTAVNIVGV
+412 GGKVTAVNIVGV

-461 HRRKTALRQA
+461 HRQSHVSRTP
-471 QGPSPVAGAASV
+471 GPSCPVS
-483 AEPYP
+483 
-488 SVAEQILSVA
+488 
-498 EPVEATDGGTKV
+498 EPVEGA
-510 TSAGSVTGETGS
+510 
-522 VTGKSAS
+522 
-529 VTKRAAASAARDE
+529 E

-577 VRKAIDQ
+577 VRKAVDQ
-584 TWGLVLTSEGEI
+584 TWGLVLTSEGKI

-621 PYLQPLPDTPDCVE
+621 PYLQPLPDTADCVE
-635 GGEVFCDTNDERI
+635 GDDVFCDTKDEKI
-648 LSQVLNDYDLETK
+648 LSQVLNDYDLETR
-661 DFYRWT
+661 DFYRWR

-674 VSDLVRRRSGIDFGT
+674 VSDLVRRRSGMDFGT

-695 IERGPSGRLKR
+695 LERGPSGRLKR
-706 LRIIGD
+706 LKVVGD
-712 KKTMAIGKE
+712 KKTMIIGKE

-736 AFDVKWDGD
+736 AFEVHWDGD
-745 RLVLDGAGW
+745 HLTLDGSGW

-767 MASKGYAFDQIL
+767 MAAKGYSFDRIL
-779 LHYYPDSVLER
+779 LHYYPGSTLER

>member
-1 MDRQID
+1 MDNQID
-7 KFIKDQL
+7 KFVKDQL
-14 SVWPMAAENYRNLK
+14 SVWPLAAENYRSLK
-28 KAEVKY
+28 KAGSKVLS
-34 IEVGGLK
+34 IGGLP
-41 VTVQYNPCRRIS
+41 VTVQLNPCRRIS
-53 SEAALDKKSI
+53 SEASLDKESI
-63 SERPCFLCP
+63 NRRPCFLCP
-72 ENRPAEQTNIEFEGR
+72 ENRPAEQTNMEFEGR

-106 VISSFDHTP
+106 VISSFEHTP
-115 QSIWHRYQDLLDFVK
+115 QSIWHRYQDLLDFVR
-130 ENNEYLGFYNGPQS
+130 ENNEYLGFYNGPES

-152 HFQACPQGLMPLQRR
+152 HFQACPLGLTPLQNR
-167 VDELLDTNGDGTLEF
+167 VDELLAAGDDNTLDY

-193 LDEYARGVFVLR
+193 LNEYARGVFVLC
-205 GTTAKSTAKLFYR
+205 GATAKSMAKLFYR
-218 LLDCAPLPE
+218 LLDCAPVP
-227 DSDEPMLNLIAWCHG
+227 DGSSEPKMNIIAWCHE
-242 GEYRTVVMFREK
+242 GEYRTAVIFRER
-254 HRPHNYFSTAPDHLA
+254 HRPHNYSSSGADHLA
-269 MSPGCADMA
+269 MSPGCADLA
-278 GVYVAPEKEDFD
+278 GVYVTTREEDFD
-290 KLDSKL
+290 KLDAGL
-296 LTQVVEEVTASEETE
+296 LSQVVREVAASEETE
-311 KGIVWR
+311 KEIIWR
-317 LTRTQN
+317 LTRSQR
-323 RLEVGIMSGLEI
+323 RLEVGIMSGSEI
-335 EFEIISDGAGK
+335 EFEIISDGAGR
-346 QKVEYSEGRISYNG
+346 QKVEYSQGRISYNG
-360 VLYDELVFEAQTEA
+360 ALYDELVFEAQTEA

-412 GDKVTAVNIVGV
+412 GGKVTAVNIVGV

-461 HRRKTALRQA
+461 HRQSHVSRTP
-471 QGPSPVAGAASV
+471 GPSCPVS
-483 AEPYP
+483 
-488 SVAEQILSVA
+488 
-498 EPVEATDGGTKV
+498 EPVEGA
-510 TSAGSVTGETGS
+510 
-522 VTGKSAS
+522 
-529 VTKRAAASAARDE
+529 E

-577 VRKAIDQ
+577 VRKAVDQ
-584 TWGLVLTSEGEI
+584 TWGLVLTSEGKI

-621 PYLQPLPDTPDCVE
+621 PYLQPLPDTADCVE
-635 GGEVFCDTNDERI
+635 GGDVFCDTKDEKI
-648 LSQVLNDYDLETK
+648 LSQVLNDYDLETR
-661 DFYRWT
+661 DFYRWR

-674 VSDLVRRRSGIDFGT
+674 VSDLVRRRSGMDFGT

-695 IERGPSGRLKR
+695 VERGPSGRLKR
-706 LRIIGD
+706 LKVVGD
-712 KKTMAIGKE
+712 KKTMIIGKE

-736 AFDVKWDGD
+736 AFEVHWDGD
-745 RLVLDGAGW
+745 HLTLDGSGW

-767 MASKGYAFDQIL
+767 MAAKGYTFDRIL
-779 LHYYPDSVLER
+779 LHYYPGSTLER